1 MAASEGYP
9 SADDVPN
16 VRLTDGQIELLRR
29 EGEVRPTVAGQV
41 LFREGDRG
49 YDFIVILAGRVAVV
63 DHQAGSEREL
73 ASGGPGEFV
82 AELNLLTEERLFTT
96 AVVTDPG
103 AVLVVPVAGLLK
115 VIGQDQ
121 DLGQGI
127 IRTRFARRQWLAQVQ
142 AGLR

>member
-73 ASGGPGEFV
+73 ASGGRGSSL
-82 AELNLLTEERLFTT
+82 LN
-96 AVVTDPG
+96 
-103 AVLVVPVAGLLK
+103 
-115 VIGQDQ
+115 
-121 DLGQGI
+121 
-127 IRTRFARRQWLAQVQ
+127 
-142 AGLR
+142 